1 LGRERSLNAERIH
14 AAILFDLMDVF
25 MAKLVDVESVGSY
38 FQSLSDPRHT
48 RNRKHLLGD
57 IIVIAICGV
66 LCNCDGPTAIH
77 RWAVNRADWLREIL
91 TLPNGIPSRD
101 CIRRLLI
108 ALKPQAFQ
116 RCFQDWIANAVTTS
130 DAKPDRL
137 VAIDGKTCR
146 SSHDAGKGLGALH
159 IVSAWASEEGIAL
172 GQVATEGKS
181 NEITAIPQLLEQ
193 IDLTDTIITIDAM
206 GCQKD
211 ICEQIVDGGGD
222 FVIAAKDNQ
231 PTLKTAI
238 ASFFNQQIE
247 RDFEDLRY
255 RQHETT
261 DDAHGRIDERAYYL
275 AKVPRDFACV
285 KEWPWVKAI
294 GYAIRLTQHAD
305 GSETSE
311 MRYYVC
317 SRYLSGKRFAEAV
330 RGHWGIESMHW
341 TLDVTFRED
350 DSRTRERTLGNNLSW
365 LRRFAITLV
374 KRHPVDDSL
383 RGKLLRCA
391 YNTDFLT
398 EVLML
403 TNV

>member
-1 LGRERSLNAERIH
+1 LSAARFRATIRLNLR
-14 AAILFDLMDVF
+14 DVP

-57 IIVIAICGV
+57 IIVIAICGI

-91 TLPNGIPSRD
+91 ELPNGIPSRD

-116 RCFQDWIANAVTTS
+116 GCFQNWIAKAITT
-130 DAKPDRL
+130 DDIKPDRL

-146 SSHDAGKGLGALH
+146 GSHDAGKGLGALH

-172 GQVATEGKS
+172 GQVATAEKS
-181 NEITAIPQLLEQ
+181 NEITAIPELLKQ

-211 ICEQIVDGGGD
+211 ICEQIVDGEGD
-222 FVIAAKDNQ
+222 FVIAVKDNQ
-231 PTLKTAI
+231 SNLKNAI
-238 ASFFNQQIE
+238 ASFYSQQID

-261 DDAHGRIDERAYYL
+261 DDAHGRTDERAYYL
-275 AKVPRDFACV
+275 TKVPRDFACT

-294 GYAIRLTQHAD
+294 GYAIRITQHAD
-305 GSETSE
+305 GRETSDI
-311 MRYYVC
+311 RYYVC

-330 RGHWGIESMHW
+330 RGHWSIESMHW

-398 EVLML
+398 EVLTL
-403 TNV
+403 SAV